1 MEVGD
6 RESQGV
12 RYWQCLRSTKLCQND
27 VAHADYDYAVYD
39 DAADSEAA
47 DANDAD
53 DGEAADTDDDDDDDD
68 SDDDADDCE
77 AADETDHSGP
87 AKDEKRQRGVSD
99 SEAGNERG
107 DEASDPEHQVR
118 YDG

>member
-27 VAHADYDYAVYD
+27 VAHADCDYAVYD
-39 DAADSEAA
+39 DADDSEAA
-47 DANDAD
+47 DANDAADD
-53 DGEAADTDDDDDDDD
+53 DGDDSEAADTDDDDIGDD

-77 AADETDHSGP
+77 AVDETDHSGRFHP
-87 AKDEKRQRGVSD
+87 GSQL
-99 SEAGNERG
+99 
-107 DEASDPEHQVR
+107 
-118 YDG
+118 